1 MDLHDGHP
9 PEVTEDLPA
18 TGSFLRRKAV
28 SSPHIDAES
37 ARTFKPRHIPKSAEE
52 LKALQ
57 TFLLENCLFVHLD
70 DTGLQSILTAMEK
83 LHFREGDVIVQQGQR
98 GENFYVVGA
107 GQVGVVIGCE
117 RVSKIRQG
125 GTFGELELMYD
136 TPCASTIVAESPQVD
151 IWALDSFTY
160 KLLVMSAFISKRK
173 QYEDLLGRVPIFRGL
188 TAYERNTLADALTPC
203 VFRDGD
209 YIVRYGEE
217 GDWLYV
223 VEDGTVQLIG
233 RTLSNE
239 PITVMELNDGGWF
252 GDLEFLNNHPN
263 FADVVARGAVK
274 IVKLN
279 RYHIELCM
287 GTLKEMLRQNISD
300 PLFEYYRERMLARSV
315 KYIGRGGR
323 RRAPVSS
330 ETYEPYDE
338 AFVPPDHPKSEAE
351 RTALEGQLRNSPLFR
366 AFAPAELQTTVAAMA
381 RKCFAAGDLI
391 THQGEFEGYF
401 FVVESGIC
409 AMQVDDNELKPLGPG
424 DAFGELEL
432 LYNLPCQATVQAR
445 TDVQQWTLDRHT
457 YRHIAMRGQLKKL
470 QQAESLLHQLPVFR
484 QYSPYQCLTVA
495 GYLALRSVP
504 SGEVVVQYGAKA
516 DRAYILFEGA
526 LEVSGEG
533 QAPLGRLTP
542 QDYPVLG
549 AVEVARGVAVF
560 QVTARAVGPCR
571 VGVVG
576 ADRLGLCLSPC
587 IFDVPPSPPAIQ
599 QYYARLAAAWPPR
612 RLGFFSHA
620 AASVTPN
627 APL

>member
-1 MDLHDGHP
+1 MDLHDVSAH
-9 PEVTEDLPA
+9 ELHEELPT

-37 ARTFKPRHIPKSAEE
+37 ARTFKPRHIPKSPEE

-57 TFLLENCLFVHLD
+57 AFLLENCLFVHLEE
-70 DTGLQSILTAMEK
+70 TGLQSILTAMEK
-83 LHFREGDVIVQQGQR
+83 LHFQSGDVIVQQGQK
-98 GENFYVVGA
+98 GENFYVVSS
-107 GQVGVVIGCE
+107 GQVGVVIGTE

-136 TPCASTIVAESPQVD
+136 TPCASTIVAESSQVD

-160 KLLVMSAFISKRK
+160 KLLVMSAFISKRQ

-188 TAYERNTLADALTPC
+188 TAYERNTLADALTPS

-209 YIVRYGEE
+209 HIVRYGEE

-233 RTLSNE
+233 RTLDNE
-239 PITVMELNDGGWF
+239 PVTVMELTDGGWF

-263 FADVVARGAVK
+263 FADVVAKGTVK

-330 ETYEPYDE
+330 ETYEPYDD
-338 AFVPPDHPKSEAE
+338 AFVPPDNPKSEADS
-351 RTALEGQLRNSPLFR
+351 RALEARLQTNPLFWT
-366 AFAPAELQTTVAAMA
+366 FAPAELQATVAAMA
-381 RKCFAAGDLI
+381 RKVFGAGDLI

-401 FVVESGIC
+401 FVVEQGTC
-409 AMQVDDNELKPLGPG
+409 TMQVDDNEPRPLGPG
-424 DAFGELEL
+424 EAFGELEL

-445 TDVQQWTLDRHT
+445 TDVQQWTLDRRT
-457 YRHIAMRGQLKKL
+457 YRHIAMRGQLKKR
-470 QQAESLLHQLPVFR
+470 QQAKALLHQLPVFR
-484 QYSPYQCLTVA
+484 QYSPYQCLIVA
-495 GYLALRSVP
+495 GYMAVQVVP
-504 SGEVVVQYGAKA
+504 AGEVVVQHGTKA
-516 DRAYILFEGA
+516 DRAFILFEGS
-526 LEVSGEG
+526 LDVEG
-533 QAPLGRLTP
+533 GDRTPLGRLTP
-542 QDYPVLG
+542 QDYPILG
-549 AVEVARGVAVF
+549 AVEVARGVGAH
-560 QVTARAVGPCR
+560 QVTARAAVTCR
-571 VGVVG
+571 VGVVR
-576 ADRLGLCLSPC
+576 ADKLGLCLSPC
-587 IFDVPPSPPAIQ
+587 IYDVPPSPPPIQ
-599 QYYARLAAAWPPR
+599 KYYADLARSWAPR
-612 RLGFFSHA
+612 RLGYFSHA
-620 AASVTPN
+620 AASVT
-627 APL
+627 